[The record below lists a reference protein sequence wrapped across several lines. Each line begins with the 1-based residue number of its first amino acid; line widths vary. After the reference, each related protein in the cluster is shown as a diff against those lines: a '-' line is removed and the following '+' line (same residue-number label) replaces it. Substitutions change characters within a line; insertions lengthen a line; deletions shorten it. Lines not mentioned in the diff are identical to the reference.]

1 MKHGFL
7 KVAAASPKVTVADC
21 GANCVEILQTMQQL
35 AEERVKLAV
44 FPELCLTGYTCNDLF
59 LQGRMLTEARE
70 QLARIQQE
78 TAHLD
83 LIAAIGL
90 PLEHAGKLYNTAAI
104 MNRGRLLALIP
115 KHYIPNY
122 NEFYE
127 RRYFEPGR
135 AEVEW
140 IEMNGE
146 QVPFGMN
153 ILVDVPEMPHLV
165 IGTELCE
172 DLWVPC
178 PPSIG
183 HAQAGASIILNL
195 SASNEMVGKES
206 YRRQL
211 VTGQSARLVSAYI
224 YASAGYGESTQDLVF
239 GGHDM
244 IAENG
249 TLLKESPRYGNSSII
264 TEIDLDRIAF
274 ERRRMSSYPAG
285 DRSAY
290 VTVHGSLQAEDTK
303 LTRQFEAHPFVPQ
316 DLHQREE
323 RCQDILTMQAMGL
336 AKRLDH
342 IHASSVVIG
351 ISGGLD
357 STLALLVTAR
367 AFDLLKLSRQ
377 GIQAVTMPCFGT
389 TDRTY
394 QNACLLTEQIGASL
408 IEIPI
413 CDAVNL
419 HFQDISQDTSV
430 HDVTYENSQA
440 RERTQVLMDLANQK
454 NGIVIGTGD
463 LSELALGW
471 ATYNGDHMSMY
482 AVNVSIPKT
491 LVRYLVRFYADTC
504 GDRALE
510 TVLNDILDTPV
521 SPELIPPEEGEIS
534 QKTEDL
540 VGPYELHDFFLY
552 YMLRAGY
559 EPDKIYRIA
568 CDSFA
573 GVYKRET
580 IHHWLRV
587 FYRRFFSQQFKRS
600 CLPDGPKVG
609 SVALSPRGDL
619 RMPSDA
625 SSEIW
630 MRKLNGMNGV
640 YETKEILSP
649 ESQD

>member
-21 GANCVEILQTMQQL
+21 GANCVEILQTIQQL
-35 AEERVKLAV
+35 AEEQVKLAV

-70 QLARIQQE
+70 QLARIQRE

-90 PLEHAGKLYNTAAI
+90 PLEHAGKLYNVAAVI
-104 MNRGRLLALIP
+104 NRGRLLALIP
-115 KHYIPNY
+115 KRFIPNY

-135 AEVEW
+135 AEAEW
-140 IEMNGE
+140 IEINGE
-146 QVPFGMN
+146 KIPFGMN
-153 ILVDVPEMPHLV
+153 ILIDVPELPHLV

-183 HAQAGASIILNL
+183 HAQAGASVILNL
-195 SASNEMVGKES
+195 SASNEMVGKEA

-211 VTGQSARLVSAYI
+211 VAGQSARLVSAYL

-249 TLLKESPRYGNSSII
+249 SLLKESRRYGNSTII

-290 VTVHGSLQAEDTK
+290 VTVHGSLQIEDTK

-316 DLHQREE
+316 DIHQREE

-367 AFDLLKLSRQ
+367 AFDLLKLSRT
-377 GIQAVTMPCFGT
+377 GIHAVTMPCFGT

-394 QNACLLTEQIGASL
+394 QNACLLTGRIGAHL
-408 IEIPI
+408 MEIPI
-413 CDAVNL
+413 RDAVNQ
-419 HFQDISQDTSV
+419 HFRDIGQDASV
-430 HDVTYENSQA
+430 HDVTYENGQA
-440 RERTQVLMDLANQK
+440 RERTQVLMDIANK
-454 NGIVIGTGD
+454 ENGIVIGTGD

-504 GDRALE
+504 GDPALAA
-510 TVLNDILDTPV
+510 VLDDILDTPV

-559 EPDKIYRIA
+559 EPDKIFRIA
-568 CDSFA
+568 CDTFA
-573 GVYKRET
+573 GIYQKET

-630 MRKLNGMNGV
+630 MRKLNEMNG
-640 YETKEILSP
+640 LSGT
-649 ESQD
+649 DDRK